1 MTTFGSVWS
10 SGALWGCV
18 FGAGPATGF
27 FVFPTTKT
35 RPAPLLS
42 AIFLAGMVPHES
54 RLVRVLGWIS
64 ALGLLL
70 AASAHGAAQ
79 EMRLPRL
86 SFASINWPEAIAT
99 LPNDEAQPTATLSTR
114 QRRAGVSR
122 AASPRLAQLNSAM
135 SQIFA
140 GLPSSPVPVL
150 VPFDVAA
157 LLQDQAAGTAG
168 GIDRYF
174 SGFNAAR
181 FFYPGPAGYDAAFVI
196 RTSDVPEL
204 ADLKSS
210 QPVEVQISGSALL
223 YELEGSIGSEGQ
235 PVPAL
240 EEEFPG
246 IRRTV
251 LEHHLRYTFVRFGV
265 PYVVSALCFDA
276 GVSRYRMPTCR
287 AADQVVQR
295 FLHAL
300 RVVGGKPRPLRP
312 VAQVPIE
319 RPLQVSR
326 TFGYFAPGQL
336 ISGSGGGRAD
346 YTAYS
351 QIRFPLETAPAFAV
365 SQVYARRDRVKAPD
379 LDETGPTSAI
389 WHDNFCERRGFPVA
403 QCPAGIGHQGQD
415 IRSARCKPPP
425 GADRCIHR
433 GNIVAVRDGVI
444 LRSPRQEA
452 AYLFVNSANEHIRF
466 RYLHMSPRKMD
477 AEGLLNGR
485 HVHEGEVI
493 GEVSNFSMKEAGT
506 SYHLHFD
513 IQVPTR
519 HGWIFVNPYMTLVTA
534 YERLI
539 GERGTELYDPGAVA
553 SADMI
558 GSTPTITSGW
568 CFTNPA
574 SCSRTS
580 RMLRVARAEPEAPER
595 AKELRLADAQEG
607 APEQAKEAVQ
617 PRHEDSRSAESEK
630 SDSAKSKSAE
640 SKSAKSKSHKSKS
653 ARSKSAKSKTAR
665 SGKSARSAK
674 AAKSRNRQHVAHSD

>member
-1 MTTFGSVWS
+1 M
-10 SGALWGCV
+10 
-18 FGAGPATGF
+18 
-27 FVFPTTKT
+27 
-35 RPAPLLS
+35 
-42 AIFLAGMVPHES
+42 
-54 RLVRVLGWIS
+54 RVLGWIS
-64 ALGLLL
+64 TLGLLL

-79 EMRLPRL
+79 EARLPRL
-86 SFASINWPEAIAT
+86 SFASVNWPEAIAT
-99 LPNDEAQPTATLSTR
+99 LPNVDAQPTAMLSAR
-114 QRRAGVSR
+114 QRRAGISR
-122 AASPRLAQLNSAM
+122 AASPRLGQINRVM

-140 GLPSSPVPVL
+140 GLPTSPVPVL
-150 VPFDVAA
+150 LPFDVAA
-157 LLQDQAAGTAG
+157 LMQDQTAGTAG
-168 GIDRYF
+168 PADRYF
-174 SGFNAAR
+174 SEFNAAR

-204 ADLKSS
+204 ADVKSS

-223 YELEGSIGSEGQ
+223 YELDASIGGEGQ

-240 EEEFPG
+240 EEQFPG

-276 GVSRYRMPTCR
+276 SVSRYRMPTCR
-287 AADQVVQR
+287 AADQVAQR
-295 FLHAL
+295 FLRAL

-312 VAQVPIE
+312 TAQIAVE
-319 RPLQVSR
+319 RPSQMSR

-346 YTAYS
+346 YTTYS
-351 QIRFPLETAPAFAV
+351 QIRFPLETAPAYAV
-365 SQVYARRDRVKAPD
+365 SQVYGRRDRIKAVE
-379 LDETGPTSAI
+379 LDENGPSSAI

-415 IRSARCKPPP
+415 IRPASCKPPP
-425 GADRCIHR
+425 GADRCTHR

-477 AEGLLNGR
+477 AEGLLSGR
-485 HVHEGEVI
+485 RVHEGEVI

-519 HGWIFVNPYMTLVTA
+519 HGWVFVNPYMTLVTA

-539 GERGTELYDPGAVA
+539 GERGTELFDPGAVA
-553 SADMI
+553 SGDASSGI
-558 GSTPTITSGW
+558 PTMASGW

-580 RMLRVARAEPEAPER
+580 RMLRTVRTEPETSER
-595 AKELRLADAQEG
+595 GNEVRTVDATDG
-607 APEQAKEAVQ
+607 LPVQAKDESQ
-617 PRHEDSRSAESEK
+617 PRHEDTKSAESEK
-630 SDSAKSKSAE
+630 PDSAKSNSAKSKSA
-640 SKSAKSKSHKSKS
+640 KSRSHRSKS
-653 ARSKSAKSKTAR
+653 ARSKTAKS
-665 SGKSARSAK
+665 GKAARSAK
-674 AAKSRNRQHVAHSD
+674 SRHRQHVAHGG